1 MESKKVC
8 FKGELNL
15 DKLLELSL
23 RSIICILNGEETKAN
38 IFKNKALEVYEKM
51 NFRDKCIYKIEDHI
65 PNHIKNKVY
74 EMVS

>member
-1 MESKKVC
+1 MGNKRVC

-15 DKLLELSL
+15 DKLLELSF
-23 RSIICILNGEETKAN
+23 RSIICILNGEGIKAN
-38 IFKNKALEVYEKM
+38 IYKNKALEVYEEI

-65 PNHIKNKVY
+65 PKHIKNKVY